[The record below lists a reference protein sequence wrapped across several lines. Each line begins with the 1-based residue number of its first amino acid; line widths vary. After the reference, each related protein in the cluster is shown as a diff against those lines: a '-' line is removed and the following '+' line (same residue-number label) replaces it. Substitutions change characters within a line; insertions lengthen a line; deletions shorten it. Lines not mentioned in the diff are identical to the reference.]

1 MTALIYNHGCYISR
15 RCIGKRKISSRSKKF
30 FNLRKLNFWK
40 QTKEKLK
47 SNIIIEGCKKV
58 LEAWSLSCCSS
69 NGLSSAT
76 YVSQL
81 LQSTQVTLENGT

>member
-1 MTALIYNHGCYISR
+1 MTALIYNHGCYISQ

-58 LEAWSLSCCSS
+58 LEA
-69 NGLSSAT
+69 
-76 YVSQL
+76 
-81 LQSTQVTLENGT
+81 